1 MVRARDGLGVSGVKL
16 MGTGGPVKTDAEWG
30 KWAHGNEFLNTKRG
44 RLGPRGWFG
53 QTVSPSLPNMASAN
67 PGPLDSDT
75 TRIVRGA
82 CPHDCP
88 DTCAM
93 LVTVESGRAVRV
105 AGDPDH
111 PFTRGFLCTKVN
123 RYVERTY
130 HEGRLLHPMRRTG
143 PKGSGKFARISW
155 DEALDEIATRLNE
168 IRRSSDGPQAILPY
182 SYAGTMGVVQGG
194 SIDRRFFHAIGA
206 SMLDRTICS
215 TPGKVG
221 MQMTVGAN
229 VGADPE
235 GIPQSDLVLL
245 WGTNTLTSNPHM
257 WPFVLEAKARGA
269 PIIAID
275 PIRTRTA
282 AQCDE
287 WIAIRPG
294 TDAALALGL
303 MHVVLERGLQDDDYI
318 ERYTVGIDALRERA
332 REYSPQRVSQIT
344 GIRPDVIVS
353 LGERYG
359 RAKAAF
365 IRVNYGLQ
373 RHGGGGMAVRS
384 IACLP
389 ALTGHWRRAGGG
401 VQLSSSHNFKFNT
414 QLVERPD
421 LSPPVR
427 TINMIRLGEALTTK
441 DAGVGGPPVRAM
453 IVYNS
458 NPAAVAPDRNA
469 VLAGMRREDLFTV
482 VLEHFQTDTADYA
495 DIVLPATTQ
504 LEHWDLHLA
513 YGHHY
518 VTLNQ
523 PSIAPLGEALPNS
536 EIFRRIA
543 ARMGLEHPP
552 LRDDDLTVI
561 RQALDSTHDN
571 MAGVTLETLIER
583 GWTRLNVP
591 TPYLPYESGK
601 FFTPSG
607 KCEFYSPRLAAMG
620 LDPVPTFTAPYEFP
634 DAVPDLAERYPLT
647 LISSPAH
654 QFLNSTFV
662 NIGAL
667 RRGAREPE
675 CLLHPAD
682 AEQRGIGAGARVV
695 VHNDRGAF
703 TAVARVED
711 TIRPGVVWAPSIWWG
726 KYAADG
732 ANANQTTSQRETDLG
747 RGPVFYDNLVE
758 VGLAD

>member
-1 MVRARDGLGVSGVKL
+1 M
-16 MGTGGPVKTDAEWG
+16 TP
-30 KWAHGNEFLNTKRG
+30 
-44 RLGPRGWFG
+44 
-53 QTVSPSLPNMASAN
+53 TVASAA
-67 PGPLDSDT
+67 LDPNASQM
-75 TRIVRGA
+75 RVVRGA

-93 LVTVESGRAVRV
+93 LVTVEAGRAVRV
-105 AGDPDH
+105 TGDPEH
-111 PFTRGFLCTKVN
+111 PFTRGFLCAKVN
-123 RYVERTY
+123 RYIERTY
-130 HEGRLLHPMRRTG
+130 HEDRLLHPMRRVD

-155 DEALDEIATRLNE
+155 DDALDEIAERLNA
-168 IRRSSDGPQAILPY
+168 IRNSRDGPQSILPY
-182 SYAGTMGVVQGG
+182 SYAGTMGVVQGQ
-194 SIDRRFFHAIGA
+194 SIDRRFFHLIGA

-215 TPGKVG
+215 TPGKIG

-235 GIPQSDLVLL
+235 GIPQSDMVLL

-287 WIAIRPG
+287 WIGLRPG
-294 TDAALALGL
+294 TDAALALGM

-318 ERYTVGIDALRERA
+318 ARYTTGIDALRERA
-332 REYSPQRVSQIT
+332 REYTPEHTARIT
-344 GIRPDVIVS
+344 GVAPEVIVS

-373 RHGGGGMAVRS
+373 RHGGGGMAVRT

-401 VQLSSSHNFKFNT
+401 VQLSSSQNYKFNT
-414 QLVERPD
+414 ALVERPD
-421 LSPPVR
+421 FSPPVR

-441 DAGVGGPPVRAM
+441 DGGVGGPPVRAL

-469 VLAGMRREDLFTV
+469 VLEGMRREDLFTV

-504 LEHWDLHLA
+504 LEHWDLHLS

-523 PSIAPLGEALPNS
+523 PSIEPLGESLPNS

-543 ARMGLEHPP
+543 ARMGLDHPS
-552 LRDDDLTVI
+552 LRDDDLTLI
-561 RQALDSTHDN
+561 RQALDSTHEK
-571 MAGVTLETLIER
+571 MQGVSLETLMER

-591 TPYLPYESGK
+591 TPYMPYEKGG
-601 FFTPSG
+601 FATPSG
-607 KCEFYSPRLAAMG
+607 KCEFHSPRLEQMG
-620 LDPVPTFTAPYEFP
+620 IDPVPTFTAPYEFP
-634 DAVPDLAERYPLT
+634 ESVPELAERYPLT

-675 CLLHPAD
+675 CLLHPVD
-682 AEQRGIGAGARVV
+682 AEERGIGVGARVV

-711 TIRPGVVWAPSIWWG
+711 SIRPGVVWAPSIWWG
-726 KYAADG
+726 KFAADG